1 MCVMPVSS
9 EALERKLM
17 NESNLNL
24 PASSSLLFCSFFLSS
39 SLLFLTVIFSFF
51 FTLLLCWKITACK
64 WKVHNLKKKK
74 FNMVTH
80 AILSPEST
88 CQCTITHT
96 GWPPEGSA
104 GPPLQWQQD
113 KKVTVPSLWVMFWKL
128 QWPPSCSW
136 NGIPSLVV
144 ALLLHSQNWNSK
156 CWTAEG
162 VAKSWAWGKQIPS

>member
-1 MCVMPVSS
+1 
-9 EALERKLM
+9 
-17 NESNLNL
+17 
-24 PASSSLLFCSFFLSS
+24 
-39 SLLFLTVIFSFF
+39 
-51 FTLLLCWKITACK
+51 
-64 WKVHNLKKKK
+64 
-74 FNMVTH
+74 MVTH

-104 GPPLQWQQD
+104 GPPLQWQRD

-156 CWTAEG
+156 CWTAEELQNHEHEENKYHHKNSHPCQHNTSMVYQLIYAQKG
-162 VAKSWAWGKQIPS
+162 NTHTHIQSTVIIFSLSLHLYMSTKFISITVFFGGLFRNPTSRFTF